1 MKTTLLWPASD
12 MVAEGAR
19 QEVYHQLV
27 NNGWDGEDFD
37 DEEDFDLNV
46 TFPGWNKEDSFAILA
61 GMLEDAAFDFP
72 HFGHME
78 RSSLDS
84 ELILRLHEEHTSP
97 PIFPITAQGLLVNI
111 ELPLTN
117 FAVRIQL
124 I

>member
-1 MKTTLLWPASD
+1 MKTTLEWPSSD

-61 GMLEDAAFDFP
+61 GMLDPEEEFVFDWAFDFP
-72 HFGHME
+72 HFAHME

-97 PIFPITAQGLLVNI
+97 PIFPITAQELLVG
-111 ELPLTN
+111 
-117 FAVRIQL
+117 F
-124 I
+124 